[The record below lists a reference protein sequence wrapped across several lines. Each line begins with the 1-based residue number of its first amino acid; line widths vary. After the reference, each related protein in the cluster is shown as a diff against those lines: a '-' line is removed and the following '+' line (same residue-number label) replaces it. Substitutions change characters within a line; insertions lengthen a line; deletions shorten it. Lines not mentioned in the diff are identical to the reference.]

1 MASVVREPNTL
12 RIVSLLMQ
20 SADNVPRMIL
30 AAVID
35 ENNSAILICKPPS
48 TQCLKLVEQNCP
60 RLLQDLFFVI
70 AGNDN
75 R

>member
-12 RIVSLLMQ
+12 SVVSLLMQ
-20 SADNVPRMIL
+20 GTNNTPRMIL

-48 TQCLKLVEQNCP
+48 LQYLKLVEQNCP

-70 AGNDN
+70 AGNNN